1 MVVVKTNKK
10 NYASVTHKWY
20 LSMLQKGVYT
30 NIKRYHVARFNT
42 SVKSNLT

>member
-20 LSMLQKGVYT
+20 LSMLQKGVDQRILRGT
-30 NIKRYHVARFNT
+30 M
-42 SVKSNLT
+42 L